1 MVTRQ
6 TAPDRRTFLKATAGT
21 ASVIALAGCIGG
33 DDDDGNGNGNGTANG
48 DDTDLDF
55 GGETIDVRLNAGA
68 LAQHQR
74 QNVIPLVEDKYN
86 INVNEESSTTGQM
99 IAEIASN
106 PNNPPDVV
114 DINVNG
120 IFEAEREGWLASISE
135 YTDIVEN
142 YDDVYDEVKHYDD
155 HGVSW
160 YLGEVS
166 PVINEDQWDE
176 IPGSWADVIDQSDR
190 IALAPFSW
198 TQGLILL
205 LASSIATGES
215 FDSPNLD
222 VDAGFDWMEEHIKPS
237 HTHTIEGI
245 TQANQ
250 LITQNNAD
258 VLLPAWDIWVIDP
271 FQRGEPIRPMRRPDP
286 VGIAAHQGVAVLEEG
301 NVEPAMAYVN
311 ELLSVEAQE
320 QHPEIVGTTPTN
332 REAEIPQ
339 LLEDF
344 GAPTIEDVRNDEL
357 MYPDF
362 EFMWAN
368 QDEWSERWNQI
379 FVD

>member
-1 MVTRQ
+1 MESRHSLTN
-6 TAPDRRTFLKATAGT
+6 RRTFLTAAG
-21 ASVIALAGCIGG
+21 ASSVVALAGCLG
-33 DDDDGNGNGNGTANG
+33 NG
-48 DDTDLDF
+48 DDTDDANGDDSDF
-55 GGETIDVRLNAGA
+55 DFSGETIDVRLNAGA

-74 QNVIPLVEDKYN
+74 QNVIPRVEDKYG
-86 INVNEESSTTGQM
+86 ITVNEESSTTGQM
-99 IAEIASN
+99 ITEIASN

-120 IFEAEREGWLASISE
+120 IFEAQREDWLATIGD
-135 YTDIVEN
+135 YTDIVQN
-142 YDDVYDEVKHYDD
+142 YDDVYDEVKYYDD
-155 HGVSW
+155 KGVSW

-166 PVINEDQWDE
+166 PVINTDQWDAT
-176 IPGSWADVIDQSDR
+176 PTSWMEVIQESDR
-190 IALAPFSW
+190 IALAPFAW

-205 LASSIATGES
+205 LASSIATDEP
-215 FDSPNLD
+215 FNSPDLD
-222 VDAGFDWMEEHIKPS
+222 VDAGFQWMEDNIKPS
-237 HTHTIEGI
+237 HTHTIQGI

-250 LITQNNAD
+250 LITQNDAD

-271 FQRGEPIRPMRRPDP
+271 FQRGEPIWPMRRPDP
-286 VGIAAHQGVAVLEEG
+286 VGIAAHQGVAVTSEG

-332 REAEIPQ
+332 READIPQ
-339 LLEDF
+339 ILEDF
-344 GAPTIEDVRNDEL
+344 GAPTIEDVRQDNL
-357 MYPDF
+357 RFPDF

-368 QDEWSERWNQI
+368 QDDWSERWNQI